1 MTQITLTRTPLPA
14 DQPVQGWIGE
24 VLGNKPH
31 VFACLD
37 ANRIPN
43 LPELLDSGGVPH
55 QCLFQGALAES
66 AGDLAPWLV
75 QLGPNDRLLAQLMT
89 SHGADASNP
98 FGFLEAEAGIFI
110 HSDMS
115 IGHLHRHLRRFLRV
129 RSPDDRTFLFRFWEP
144 AIAVAYFGGLDQRP
158 ALIDRWFRS
167 REGGTISQIAITDP
181 VPGAPGLRVF
191 APHGIDPAAP
201 PPSGAFMLNDED
213 LLRFRVVQMDKD
225 AAQIAVRLTQT
236 FPEAAAAVPGGSM
249 DAFTR
254 RSMSR
259 MLQYGFQKKS
269 ALFTMLAWELHY
281 GPFFE
286 KSDSDGTLYA
296 LISGAAPQNEKFE
309 NLKQRM
315 VALGR

>member
-1 MTQITLTRTPLPA
+1 MTQITLTQTPLAA
-14 DQPVQGWIGE
+14 DQNVQDRIGQ
-24 VLGNKPH
+24 VLGRRPH

-43 LPELLDSGGVPH
+43 LPEMLDSDGLPH
-55 QCLFQGALAES
+55 LCLFQGELAET

-75 QLGPNDRLLAQLMT
+75 QLGPDDRFLAQLLT

-115 IGHLHRHLRRFLRV
+115 IGQLHRHLRRFLRV

-167 REGGTISQIAITDP
+167 REGGTISQIVITDP
-181 VPGAPGLRVF
+181 VSGAPGLRGVT
-191 APHGIDPAAP
+191 PHGIDPAAP
-201 PPSGAFMLNDED
+201 PPSGAFMLSDED
-213 LLRFRVVQMDKD
+213 LVRFRGVQLDKD
-225 AAQIAVRLTQT
+225 ATQIAARLTQT
-236 FPEAAAAVPGGSM
+236 FPEAAAAVPGGAM

-259 MLQYGFQKKS
+259 MMQYGFQRKS
-269 ALFTMLAWELHY
+269 ALFTLLAWELHY

-286 KSDSDGTLYA
+286 KSDPDGKLYA
-296 LISGAAPQNEKFE
+296 LISDAAPQNEKFE
-309 NLKQRM
+309 RLKQRM